1 MRRFLA
7 GVVGVMTL
15 GVIGSSLAVMG
26 GGSASASPAMQGG
39 VASSCIAVNK
49 KEASPEVI
57 LLGETVDVT
66 LSVTALCS
74 GEQFPLHIVL
84 VLDNSGSMTGE
95 PEREMKKAAKE
106 LVRNLN
112 LKDNPATQVG
122 VVEFNSVANIR
133 CQLTNQS
140 GRVNGCIGGIRS
152 GGGTQIDAGIRRGM
166 QVLTMGRSGFAS
178 SDEIREVMV
187 VLSDGESNS
196 GCGPVEA
203 EANRAKGQGVL
214 LITVCVGA
222 GCDAACMR
230 RLATSARYFF
240 EARNPRELTQVFE
253 AIRRSFQNILLKQM
267 TVIDNIPDNMEFIVG
282 SDEPPA
288 KDTGTDYD
296 QLTWQTSFVPRSG
309 VTYTFRLKPLDVGY
323 HPTNNGASGEFRDN
337 KNRTGTFTFRDPWIL
352 VLNPEPL
359 STPTAPPTP
368 TPTNTKGPTPTNTP
382 TNTPT
387 PTPTPGPIYLPI
399 AVREYCVNDERLAD
413 VALVLDMSTSMDR
426 LTEDGVVKKDAV
438 ISSAKFF
445 VEQLDFVPNDFD
457 QHDQVSVVWFND
469 NAAIEQT
476 LTGDKD
482 AILAAIDRLPSRSAE
497 GTRLDKAFR
506 MGTEALPAA
515 LRKVDNT
522 PVMIM
527 LTDGL
532 PNRVPLDAIS
542 GRQEETV
549 ITAAA
554 EAKAAGI
561 TVYTIGFGREDA
573 PEIIDRVNPWLLEQ
587 CASDP
592 GKAFVEPRADRLTG
606 IYSDIAYVYT
616 CPKGAMW
623 TRRGAGDRP

>member
-7 GVVGVMTL
+7 GMVGVIAL
-15 GVIGSSLAVMG
+15 GVLGLSLVAMEG
-26 GGSASASPAMQGG
+26 GAASASPAMQGG
-39 VASSCIAVNK
+39 IESACIAVNK
-49 KEASPEVI
+49 KEASPDVI

-66 LSVTALCS
+66 LTITALCS

-84 VLDNSGSMTGE
+84 VLDASGSMTGD

-112 LKDNPATQVG
+112 MKDNPATQVG
-122 VVEFNSVANIR
+122 VVAFSNTADIK
-133 CQLTNQS
+133 CQLTNTS
-140 GRVNGCIGGIRS
+140 GRVTGCINSIRS
-152 GGGTQIDAGIRRGM
+152 GGGTSIDAGIKRGM
-166 QVLTMGRSGFAS
+166 QVLSSGRSGFSS

-187 VLSDGESNS
+187 VLSDGENNS

-214 LITVCVGA
+214 VITVCVGT
-222 GCDAACMR
+222 GCDTACMR
-230 RLATSARYFF
+230 RVATSARYFF

-253 AIRRSFQNILLKQM
+253 AIRKSFQNIILKQM
-267 TVIDNIPDNMEFIVG
+267 SVIDNIPANMQFIVD

-296 QLTWQTSFVPRSG
+296 QLSWQTSFIPKSG
-309 VTYTFRLKPLDVGY
+309 VTYTFRLKPLEVGY

-337 KNRTGTFTFRDPWIL
+337 KNRTGRFTFRDPWIL

-368 TPTNTKGPTPTNTP
+368 TPTNTTGPTLTPTPTPTPTN
-382 TNTPT
+382 
-387 PTPTPGPIYLPI
+387 TPTPGPIYLP
-399 AVREYCVNDERLAD
+399 VSVKEYCESDERLAD

-426 LTEDGVVKKDAV
+426 LTEDGVVKREAV
-438 ISSAKFF
+438 ITSAKYF
-445 VEQLDFVPNDFD
+445 VSQLDFEPNAKG
-457 QHDQVSVVWFND
+457 QHDQVAVVWFND
-469 NAAIEQT
+469 NTGIEQT
-476 LTGDKD
+476 LTGDETGIMD
-482 AILAAIDRLPSRSAE
+482 ALDRLPSRRAQ
-497 GTRLDKAFR
+497 GTRLDKAFQA
-506 MGTEALPAA
+506 GVDALPES
-515 LRKVDNT
+515 LRKVENT
-522 PVMIM
+522 PVMVM

-532 PNRVPLDAIS
+532 PNRVPLDEVS

-549 ITAAA
+549 INAAQL
-554 EAKAAGI
+554 AKDGGI

-573 PEIIDRVNPWLLEQ
+573 EDIIDRVNPWLLEQ
-587 CASDP
+587 CASDADH
-592 GKAFVEPRADRLTG
+592 AFVEPRADRLEG

-623 TRRGAGDRP
+623 TRKGGGDRP